1 MNLLLLDDD
10 GKEALKSLKDTLRN
24 FAAAL
29 PKKAGQHEHKSF
41 STSLVPASLLGA
53 FHTSL
58 QWGPVW

>member
-1 MNLLLLDDD
+1 MNLLLLDYD
-10 GKEALKSLKDTLRN
+10 GKGTLKALKDTLRN

-29 PKKAGQHEHKSF
+29 PKKAGQHEHESL

-58 QWGPVW
+58 QWSPVW